1 MILGRVLHIKKA
13 TQGWLFLSL
22 RLTCWRR
29 QREKKLLL
37 LRQRWQQR
45 WRRRRPVRWQPQ
57 LRVLRVQQPGLVPAQ
72 ELALLFCHKRR
83 GLRRR

>member
-1 MILGRVLHIKKA
+1 MSLGRVLDVKKA
-13 TQGWLFLSL
+13 TRGWLFLSL

-37 LRQRWQQR
+37 LRQRWQQP

-57 LRVLRVQQPGLVPAQ
+57 LRVLQPVLVLVQ

>member
-1 MILGRVLHIKKA
+1 M
-13 TQGWLFLSL
+13 SL

-37 LRQRWQQR
+37 LRQRWQQP

-57 LRVLRVQQPGLVPAQ
+57 QRVQQPVPVPAQ
-72 ELALLFCHKRR
+72 ELELLFCHKRR

>member
-1 MILGRVLHIKKA
+1 MSLGRVLDIKKA

-29 QREKKLLL
+29 QREKRLLL
-37 LRQRWQQR
+37 LRQRWQQP

-57 LRVLRVQQPGLVPAQ
+57 LRVLRVQQPAPVPAR
-72 ELALLFCHKRR
+72 ELALLFCHKRQ
-83 GLRRR
+83 GLRLR

>member
-1 MILGRVLHIKKA
+1 MSLGWALGTKKA
-13 TQGWLFLSL
+13 TRGWLFLSL

-45 WRRRRPVRWQPQ
+45 WRRRQPVRWQPQ
-57 LRVLRVQQPGLVPAQ
+57 QRVLRPVPVPVQA
-72 ELALLFCHKRR
+72 LALLFCHKRR
-83 GLRRR
+83 GLRLR